1 MDWPPA
7 KRRTSDFVVTTHLV
21 TFQIF
26 CRVCVA
32 LISAIVLNLT
42 FLPHGFAQPAPSG
55 SKIDNPVSRF
65 TGLDKITG
73 RIISFD
79 VMKNETVQFGALRVT
94 PRVCYTRPDDET
106 QQTSTFIEVD
116 EVTLDNKVRRIF
128 TGWMFAS
135 SPGLN
140 AIEHGV
146 YDIWLVDC
154 KTQMGEPDEPEPGS
168 PIDGEVKGNGDI
180 TSLSQITAVPRARPR

>member
-1 MDWPPA
+1 MRQYA
-7 KRRTSDFVVTTHLV
+7 LAA
-21 TFQIF
+21 I
-26 CRVCVA
+26 RVCVFGL
-32 LISAIVLNLT
+32 LIWGLCVVDGSTGAQ
-42 FLPHGFAQPAPSG
+42 AQPINTG
-55 SKIDNPVSRF
+55 IKIENPVGRF

-79 VMKNETVQFGALRVT
+79 VMIDETVQFGALRVT
-94 PRVCYTRPDDET
+94 PRICLTRPDNET
-106 QQTSTFIEVD
+106 QQTSTFLEVD

-154 KTQMGEPDEPEPGS
+154 KSQMGEPEEPEPGS
-168 PIDGEVKGNGDI
+168 PIDGEVRGNGNI
-180 TSLSQITAVPRARPR
+180 TSLAEITSFPRPRPLR